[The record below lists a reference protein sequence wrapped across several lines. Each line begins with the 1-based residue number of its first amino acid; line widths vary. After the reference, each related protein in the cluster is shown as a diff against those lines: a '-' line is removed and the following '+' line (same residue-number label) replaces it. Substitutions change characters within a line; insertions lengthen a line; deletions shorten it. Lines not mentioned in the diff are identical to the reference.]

1 MSQFSTNQTK
11 KQDGNET
18 LHVGIDLALEKNVC
32 VVTRENGEKLDHFNF
47 LQSRCGYD
55 YFLKRVRIIS
65 QKQSTSRLVV
75 AMEPSNYFWKLMAR
89 ELEENGITYHL
100 VNAYTV
106 KKHREG
112 NQLDRSKD
120 DRRDAVQIAEL
131 SRNGHYT
138 ETKLQKG
145 IYEEIKQ
152 YAVAYHQLS
161 RSIRREQHIL
171 WGLVGQVFPE
181 YFQIFKNLN
190 GETSRAILIS
200 NACAAEIRK
209 MKEDDFLAEVKAAYL
224 GKRQSVTKVQQVYQL
239 AATSIGILEGLQA
252 VQLSIQIHLS
262 NIQRFQMQLN
272 QVTDAMTNCLA
283 SLPEAE
289 YLLSVKSLGEV
300 SIALFL
306 AEIGDPKRYKCA
318 SQWVK
323 LAGIQPTPNS
333 SGKKQHGRTPISRQG
348 RPHLRTMLYFSCLRM
363 IQYDSHF
370 ALLYSKLQRRSKNP
384 LTKMQALGV
393 LMNKLL
399 HILWALIHQ
408 HTMYNPA
415 FAQSLLVIDHQ
426 GTP

>member
-11 KQDGNET
+11 KQDGIET

-32 VVTRENGEKLDHFNF
+32 VVTNGNGEKIDNF
-47 LQSRCGYD
+47 SFPQDRGGYD
-55 YFLKRVRIIS
+55 YFLKRVKMIS
-65 QKQSTSRLVV
+65 QKQSESRLIV

-138 ETKLQKG
+138 ETRLQKG
-145 IYEEIKQ
+145 RYEEIKQ
-152 YAVAYHQLS
+152 YAVAYHQIS
-161 RSIRREQHIL
+161 RSIRRERHIL

-200 NACAAEIRK
+200 NACAAKIRNIT
-209 MKEDDFLAEVKAAYL
+209 EDDFLSEVKLQYL
-224 GKRQSVTKVQQVYQL
+224 GKRLSVSKVHQIYQS
-239 AATSIGILEGLQA
+239 AENSIGILEGLQA
-252 VQLSIQIHLS
+252 IQLSIQVHFS
-262 NIQRFQMQLN
+262 NIQRFQLQLN
-272 QVTDAMTNCLA
+272 QITDEMTNCLA

-289 YLLSVKSLGEV
+289 YLLSVKSLGV
-300 SIALFL
+300 ISIALFL

-333 SGKKQHGRTPISRQG
+333 SGKKQHGHTPISRQG

-408 HTMYNPA
+408 QTTYNPA
-415 FAQSLLVIDHQ
+415 FAQSM
-426 GTP
+426 

>member
-11 KQDGNET
+11 KQAGNKT
-18 LHVGIDLALEKNVC
+18 LHAGIDLALEKNVC
-32 VVTRENGEKLDHFNF
+32 IITNENGEKLDQFSF
-47 LQSRCGYD
+47 PQDRGGYD
-55 YFLKRVRIIS
+55 YFLKRVKMLS
-65 QKQSTSRLVV
+65 QKQCESRLVV

-120 DRRDAVQIAEL
+120 DRRDALQIAEL

-138 ETKLQKG
+138 ETRLQKG
-145 IYEEIKQ
+145 AYEEIKQ
-152 YAVAYHQLS
+152 YAVLYHQLS
-161 RSIRREQHIL
+161 RAIRREQHIL
-171 WGLVGQVFPE
+171 WGLVGQAFPE

-200 NACAAEIRK
+200 NACAAKIRK
-209 MKEDDFLAEVKAAYL
+209 MNEDDFLAEVKLQYL
-224 GKRQSVTKVQQVYQL
+224 GKKMSVTKVHQIYQL
-239 AATSIGILEGLQA
+239 AEKSIGILEGLRA
-252 VQLSIQIHLS
+252 IQLSIQVHFS

-272 QVTDAMTNCLA
+272 QITEEMTNCLD
-283 SLPEAE
+283 SLPETE
-289 YLLSVKSLGEV
+289 YLLSIKSLGVV

-323 LAGIQPTPNS
+323 LAGIQPTPSS
-333 SGKKQHGRTPISRQG
+333 SGKKQYGRTPISRQG

-408 HTMYNPA
+408 QTMYNPA
-415 FAQSLLVIDHQ
+415 FAQSM
-426 GTP
+426 

>member
-11 KQDGNET
+11 KQEGNET

-32 VVTRENGEKLDHFNF
+32 VVTKENGEKIDHFSFPQN
-47 LQSRCGYD
+47 RGGYD
-55 YFLKRVRIIS
+55 YFLKRLKMLS
-65 QKQSTSRLVV
+65 QKQSESRLIV

-89 ELEENGITYHL
+89 ELEENEITYHL

-106 KKHREG
+106 KKYREG
-112 NQLDRSKD
+112 NQLDRAKD
-120 DRRDAVQIAEL
+120 DRRDAAQIAEL

-145 IYEEIKQ
+145 TYEEIKQ
-152 YAVAYHQLS
+152 YAVVYHQLS

-171 WGLVGQVFPE
+171 WGLVGQAFPE

-200 NACAAEIRK
+200 NACAAKIRK
-209 MKEDDFLAEVKAAYL
+209 MNEDDFIAEVKAEYL
-224 GKRQSVTKVQQVYQL
+224 GNRLSVTKVHQIYQL
-239 AATSIGILEGLQA
+239 AANSIGILEGLQA
-252 VQLSIQIHLS
+252 IQLSIQVRLS

-272 QVTDAMTNCLA
+272 QITDAMTNCLD

-289 YLLSVKSLGEV
+289 YLLSIKSLGV
-300 SIALFL
+300 ISIALFL

-333 SGKKQHGRTPISRQG
+333 SGKKQHGHTPISRQG

-408 HTMYNPA
+408 QTMYNPA
-415 FAQSLLVIDHQ
+415 SAQSM
-426 GTP
+426 

>member
-11 KQDGNET
+11 KQDGTRT

-32 VVTRENGEKLDHFNF
+32 VVTKENGEKIDYFSF
-47 LQSRCGYD
+47 PQDRGGYD
-55 YFLKRVRIIS
+55 FFLKRVKMIS
-65 QKQSTSRLVV
+65 QKQSESRLIV

-138 ETKLQKG
+138 ETRLQKG
-145 IYEEIKQ
+145 RYEEIKQ
-152 YAVAYHQLS
+152 YAVAYHQIS
-161 RSIRREQHIL
+161 RSIRREKHIL
-171 WGLVGQVFPE
+171 WGLVGQAFPE

-209 MKEDDFLAEVKAAYL
+209 MNEDDFLAEVKAVYL
-224 GKRQSVTKVQQVYQL
+224 GKRLSISKVQQAYQM
-239 AATSIGILEGLQA
+239 AANSIGILEGLRA
-252 VQLSIQIHLS
+252 VQLSIQVHFS

-272 QVTDAMTNCLA
+272 QITDEMTNCLS

-289 YLLSVKSLGEV
+289 YLLSVKSLGV
-300 SIALFL
+300 ISIALFL

-333 SGKKQHGRTPISRQG
+333 SGKKQHGHTPISRQG
-348 RPHLRTMLYFSCLRM
+348 RPQLRTMLYFSCLRM

-399 HILWALIHQ
+399 RILWALIHQ
-408 HTMYNPA
+408 QTMYNPA
-415 FAQSLLVIDHQ
+415 FAQSI
-426 GTP
+426 